1 MSAQAFVEWAVAQGV
16 QLEATTCVQSE
27 GEGLGLT
34 AKTDL
39 PEDSVAISVPLKVT
53 LMVKP
58 EASDADA
65 PLLSRLH
72 QVHGLALTLCLASTD
87 EHRDI
92 GPWLALWSVAP
103 EGGWGMT
110 EAEWTTLGRC
120 TELTDLHA
128 QQHSDAKCA
137 YDERIVPH
145 FADLGQAE
153 SCPTWERFLWASS
166 MVLSR
171 AMGIDMSGDKR
182 LVLCPYI
189 DLLNHRLTSNARL
202 CFEYATPGDAGSG
215 ERIVVRTRSAV
226 AAGEPLTITY
236 GLKPNAELIDSYG
249 FALAVNPHER
259 ATLRIPLG
267 ADDPLRAK
275 KVAMLPSGVGRTD
288 DGVLSG
294 TLSWEE
300 AEAGDGQG
308 GGGAPPAEPHFAP
321 ELQLL
326 LAVASA
332 SDVGELFAAMGGMGG
347 GGGPASWQLLARC
360 CDEQL
365 AQLEGRGGGGGVEG
379 AAESAMAGAAVEAR
393 HALLTHA
400 ARRARECE
408 QEAAAGGGQEE
419 DEELE

>member
-1 MSAQAFVEWAVAQGV
+1 MTTAQAFLEWALAQGV
-16 QLEATTCVQSE
+16 QLEATACVESK

-39 PEDSVAISVPLKVT
+39 LEDAAVITVPLGAT

-58 EASDADA
+58 EAGDAAFA

-72 QVHGLALTLCLASTD
+72 QVHGLALTLCMASVD
-87 EHRDI
+87 GQRDV
-92 GPWLALWSVAP
+92 GPWLALWSEEPV
-103 EGGWGMT
+103 GGWGMT
-110 EAEWTTLGRC
+110 EEEWAKLGWC

-128 QQHSDAKCA
+128 QQNSDAKRA
-137 YDERIVPH
+137 YDEDIVPH
-145 FADLGQAE
+145 FADVGKAD
-153 SCPTWERFLWASS
+153 SCPTWERFVWAAS

-171 AMGIDMSGDKR
+171 AMGVDMSGDKR

-189 DLLNHRLTSNARL
+189 DLLNHRLASNARL
-202 CFEYATPGDAGSG
+202 SFEYATPQNSSGGD
-215 ERIVVRTRSAV
+215 RIVVRTRTAV

-249 FALAVNPHER
+249 FALAVNPYER

-275 KVAMLPSGVGRTD
+275 KLAMLPSGVGRAE

-300 AEAGDGQG
+300 AETGGV
-308 GGGAPPAEPHFAP
+308 GGGAAPSEPYFAP

-326 LAVASA
+326 LAVVSA
-332 SDVGELFAAMGGMGG
+332 SDVGELFAAMGGG
-347 GGGPASWQLLARC
+347 GGGPACWQLLACC
-360 CDEQL
+360 CDELLEQL
-365 AQLEGRGGGGGVEG
+365 DGSGGGAEG
-379 AAESAMAGAAVEAR
+379 SVESAMAGAAVEAR
-393 HALLTHA
+393 RALLTHA
-400 ARRARECE
+400 ARRARERE
-408 QEAAAGGGQEE
+408 QEAAAGGLEQEE
-419 DEELE
+419 DDEEFE